1 MCAPERYVR
10 TYMALTTGS
19 LIQEINK
26 GNLALPDFQRDY
38 KWHDDFIVELLR
50 SIARGWPIGS
60 FLMLEQN
67 GKTRLPSRAIEG
79 APKPRSKPHHL
90 ILDGQQ
96 RATALYQ
103 ALTGKGKRK
112 TTFYVDMKEL
122 RSENQIT
129 DEAID
134 GLPDRR
140 FESEFGKGIDSH
152 AEAEVIRLQDLVSSS
167 TFASWLTHVS
177 ESKAEQTIYADL
189 RDAHLANFTGY
200 PLRSQDVSSELP
212 MEAIAKIFERTNRS
226 VLQLDAFD
234 LMVAILYPH
243 GFNLRKKW
251 EKAKDSSPVL
261 TAYEVAGI
269 EVLKVIALREHLKQ
283 HEDLD
288 TGKIRK
294 LTVRGIR
301 QSDVLALDPKLVIKE
316 WNRAVQAYCRAVEF
330 VRDDCGAIRRKIVP
344 QHTMLLPI
352 ADVFFGRKNN
362 LSNASREKLQR
373 WFWAVSFRRH
383 YARGANT
390 RAVTDAHLLRQWLG
404 RSASAPD
411 LITEFEISDDAF
423 FTIDDGN
430 DLVVSATLCLLN
442 TLEARDWATQSAKSG
457 RGRKLAETPE
467 STDLGV
473 HHVFPLEFLASRVK
487 RPRMAAEVPA
497 NQVLIDAGLNSSI
510 RNSPP
515 SSVLKNAKVVP
526 SAMKSH
532 LIEPEAMKRDKYET
546 FVKKRAIRLAAAA
559 RVAVNPAP

>member
-1 MCAPERYVR
+1 ME
-10 TYMALTTGS
+10 LTTGS

-67 GKTRLPSRAIEG
+67 GKTRLLSRAIEG
-79 APKPRSKPHHL
+79 APKPRSKPQHL

-112 TTFYVDMKEL
+112 TTFYVDFAEL
-122 RSENQIT
+122 RAANEVT
-129 DEAID
+129 DEALD
-134 GLPDRR
+134 ALPDRY
-140 FESEFGKGIDSH
+140 FESEYGKGIDSH
-152 AEAEVIRLQDLVSSS
+152 AEAGVIRMQDLVSSS
-167 TFASWLTHVS
+167 SFASWLAHVS

-200 PLRSQDVSSELP
+200 PLRIQDVSSELP

-243 GFNLRKKW
+243 KFNLRKKW
-251 EKAKDSSPVL
+251 EKAKSSSPIL
-261 TAYEVAGI
+261 SAYEVAGI
-269 EVLKVIALREHLKQ
+269 EVLKVIALREHLRQ
-283 HEDLD
+283 HEGLD

-316 WNRAVQAYCRAVEF
+316 WDRAVKAYCRALEF
-330 VRDDCGAIRRKIVP
+330 VRDDCGAIRRKVVP
-344 QHTMLLPI
+344 QPTMLLPI
-352 ADVFFGRKNN
+352 ADVFFGRKAA
-362 LSNASREKLQR
+362 LSKVSRKKVER
-373 WFWAVSFRRH
+373 WFWAVSFQRH

-404 RSASAPD
+404 RGGSLPD
-411 LITEFEISDDAF
+411 LLSEFELSDDAF
-423 FTIDDGN
+423 STIDDGN
-430 DLVVSATLCLLN
+430 DLAVSATLCLLN
-442 TLEARDWATQSAKSG
+442 TLNARDWATQSAKG
-457 RGRKLAETPE
+457 GHGRKLLETPE

-473 HHVFPLEFLASRVK
+473 HHVFPLEFLSSRVK

-515 SSVLKNAKVVP
+515 SSVLKNTKVVP

-532 LIEPEAMKRDKYET
+532 LIDPEAMKHDDYEA
-546 FVKKRAIRLAAAA
+546 FVEKRAVKLAAAV
-559 RVAVNPAP
+559 RMAVNPAP